1 MPDRSD
7 MDVTIVDCGIGN
19 VKSVLRLF
27 EWVEASAEIAATPDA
42 AAGCNRLVL
51 PGVGAFDAGMTA
63 LNAGWREVLDHVALE
78 RRAPVLGICLGMQLL
93 CRGSEEGEKDGLGW
107 IEADVRRLD
116 TGGDPRLKVPHM
128 GWAEVHAK
136 RANPLIPSEEGEQ
149 RFYHVHSYRAVC
161 DDPADVIA
169 TVDYGTEFTTAVS
182 RGNIFGVQFHP
193 EKSHRFGM
201 ALMRRFATI
210 PC

>member
-1 MPDRSD
+1 

-19 VKSVLRLF
+19 VKSVLRMF
-27 EWVEASAEIAATPDA
+27 EAVDVAAELVSDPGA
-42 AAGCNRLVL
+42 AAGCRRLVL
-51 PGVGAFDAGMTA
+51 PGVGRFDAGMAA
-63 LNAGWREVLDHVALE
+63 LNRGWRNVLDMVALE
-78 RRAPVLGICLGMQLL
+78 RKAPVLGICLGMQLL
-93 CRGSEEGEKDGLGW
+93 CRGSEEGEADGLKW
-107 IEADVRRLD
+107 IEADVKRLD
-116 TGGDPRLKVPHM
+116 TGGDARLKIPHM
-128 GWAEVHAK
+128 GWAEVSAV
-136 RANPLIPSEEGEQ
+136 RPNPLIPTDKGEQ

-169 TVDYGTEFTTAVS
+169 TASYGTEFTTAVQ

-201 ALMRRFATI
+201 ALIRRFVAM